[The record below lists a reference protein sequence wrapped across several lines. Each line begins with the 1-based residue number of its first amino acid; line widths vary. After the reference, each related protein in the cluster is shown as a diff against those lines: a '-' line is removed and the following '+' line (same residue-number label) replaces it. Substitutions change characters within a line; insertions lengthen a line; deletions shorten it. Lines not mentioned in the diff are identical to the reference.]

1 MPSQS
6 KGAGGKASFGLPP
19 VGRGLGGG
27 AEIQKSR
34 ADSRECV
41 MEREGASNQGVALP
55 GVRVH
60 DARFAFARGEADW
73 VIFHWASRSD
83 STVRGSS

>member
-6 KGAGGKASFGLPP
+6 KGTGGELYFGLLP

-27 AEIQKSR
+27 AEIRKSR
-34 ADSRECV
+34 SDSRECV
-41 MEREGASNQGVALP
+41 VEREGASNQGIALP
-55 GVRVH
+55 GVRVQ
-60 DARFAFARGEADW
+60 DARFAFACSEADR